1 MADMVAKVMF
11 VFKKTRI
18 IKYRFRLE
26 YVSLIVSNYKK
37 ILNFLN
43 SVKVEGTFFMLKDIF
58 DKKK

>member
-1 MADMVAKVMF
+1 MADMVAEVMF
-11 VFKKTRI
+11 VVKKTRI

>member
-37 ILNFLN
+37 NTLL
-43 SVKVEGTFFMLKDIF
+43 LKQCESGGHIFYVDIF

>member
-37 ILNFLN
+37 ILYFLN
-43 SVKVEGTFFMLKDIF
+43 SVKVEGTYFYVERHF
-58 DKKK
+58 

>member
-37 ILNFLN
+37 NTLLLKQCESGGNIFLC
-43 SVKVEGTFFMLKDIF
+43 
-58 DKKK
+58 

>member
-1 MADMVAKVMF
+1 MF

-37 ILNFLN
+37 ILYFLN